1 MVVGMDW
8 FIENTLLRAKKQAEN
23 FFVIK
28 IIILDPCKLILDPC
42 KLFKTNNLV
51 MGLNI

>member
-1 MVVGMDW
+1 MVVGMDC
-8 FIENTLLRAKKQAEN
+8 FIKNTLLRAKKQPEI

-28 IIILDPCKLILDPC
+28 IIILDQCKLTLDPC

-51 MGLNI
+51 MDLNI